1 MRIIKERK
9 QKKLIKA
16 EEKLDICDL
25 NLKQDNIHNK
35 TRKETKNITN
45 RMEIKENS
53 FSRSKDNFKNE
64 YEQKT
69 ELDLKENINRIKK

>member
-1 MRIIKERK
+1 
-9 QKKLIKA
+9 
-16 EEKLDICDL
+16 
-25 NLKQDNIHNK
+25 
-35 TRKETKNITN
+35 
-45 RMEIKENS
+45 MEIKENS